1 MPIEIIK
8 HEQNVGFGG
17 HMNEKLFDYM
27 KEQGLRRYRAEKGI
41 KDWSGKKCSSF
52 IKNCIEIIGESA
64 FSKANTFS
72 FIASTPLSGGIQ
84 PCMEPICRAKRAN
97 SLAIFSAL
105 YADNVLIQDPF
116 RKYVNVLDTYSI
128 DKNWLIGDIEVLFEF
143 EDLMKNDL
151 MGIARSE
158 MHFCKDCAKKAM
170 MRQEQACDKR
180 SIAEEILMSEYIHK
194 VNFTVKKYGTD
205 LFIETSGPEDL
216 IEHGKTIIVPSKGS
230 SIWTLLGGKVNERIE
245 TEEVKKGL
253 IMFLIG
259 PILNDLMSHD
269 MYSDLYGYNLL
280 TNRSVDFVVRSRIES
295 NKDNI
300 RSSSIM
306 EGIRHTLPNIENV
319 SLNDLINLRKD
330 EEESLKVYRNSIDK
344 ILTNVS
350 SGAESE
356 EVISLFNSE
365 VIPEL
370 NNLDMLFSKI
380 KNDAR
385 KNAFRKAIV
394 GTGFISIGL
403 FSGLFPPDIG
413 RIMGAIGGYQF
424 VDAISEDISHLI
436 GVPKDVQTSRYYF
449 LWKANEMNRNTKLL
463 KNRHTAE

>member
-1 MPIEIIK
+1 M
-8 HEQNVGFGG
+8 
-17 HMNEKLFDYM
+17 
-27 KEQGLRRYRAEKGI
+27 
-41 KDWSGKKCSSF
+41 
-52 IKNCIEIIGESA
+52 
-64 FSKANTFS
+64 
-72 FIASTPLSGGIQ
+72 
-84 PCMEPICRAKRAN
+84 
-97 SLAIFSAL
+97 
-105 YADNVLIQDPF
+105 
-116 RKYVNVLDTYSI
+116 
-128 DKNWLIGDIEVLFEF
+128 
-143 EDLMKNDL
+143 
-151 MGIARSE
+151 
-158 MHFCKDCAKKAM
+158 
-170 MRQEQACDKR
+170 
-180 SIAEEILMSEYIHK
+180 
-194 VNFTVKKYGTD
+194 
-205 LFIETSGPEDL
+205 
-216 IEHGKTIIVPSKGS
+216 
-230 SIWTLLGGKVNERIE
+230 LGGKVNERIE

-253 IMFLIG
+253 IMSLIG

-424 VDAISEDISHLI
+424 VDAISKDISDLI